1 MRYKPDWDKA
11 RERLTAFLNHEVVD
25 RCCCAVFAREG
36 GNEAVSHNPPA
47 DPAER
52 FAYWTDPERVIARYR
67 RQMERTTYGGEA
79 FPQIFVD
86 LGAAGHAGFFKGAKY
101 RFEDSVWFF
110 PSHEAP
116 DDIEFDPYS
125 DLFERTMSLARAY
138 AQDSKGDYIVSM
150 PDCTGNADALS
161 HLLGPEALLPLMI
174 EEPEAVRRALRR
186 IEKAYE
192 AAMRGVYEIV
202 KGVNGGG
209 SSIGW
214 MSTWAPGLHAQMQSD
229 MSVMI
234 SNDMF
239 EKFVMP
245 ELRAQCDFL
254 DYPLYHFD
262 GVEQIR
268 HLDSLLSLEKLRA
281 IQWTQVAGQRPC
293 TDYIPELRRI
303 QAAGKGV
310 LILVAPA
317 QIRPLME
324 NLSSRGLYLVTAVR
338 TADEADAILKD
349 VARLTHD

>member
-11 RERLTAFLNHEVVD
+11 RERLTAFLDCEIVD
-25 RCCCAVFAREG
+25 RCCCAVFARRE
-36 GNEAVSHNPPA
+36 NLEPVSHNPPA
-47 DPAER
+47 DPAGR
-52 FAYWTDPERVIARYR
+52 IAYWTDPERVIARNR
-67 RQMERTTYGGEA
+67 RQMEVTTYAGEA

-86 LGAAGHAGFFKGAKY
+86 LGAGGHAGFFKGAKY

-110 PSHEAP
+110 PSHEEP
-116 DDIEFDPYS
+116 DGIEFDPHSY
-125 DLFERTMSLARAY
+125 LFEHTLALARAY
-138 AQDSKGDYIVSM
+138 ARDSGGDYIVSM

-161 HLLGPEALLPLMI
+161 HLLGPEALLPAMI
-174 EEPEAVRRALRR
+174 EEPEAVHRALQK
-186 IEKAYE
+186 IEAAYE

-234 SNDMF
+234 SNAMF
-239 EKFVMP
+239 EEFIMP

-254 DYPLYHFD
+254 DYPLYHLD
-262 GVEQIR
+262 GAEQIR

-281 IQWTQVAGQRPC
+281 IQWTQVAGQKPC
-293 TDYIPELRRI
+293 TDYLPELRRI
-303 QAAGKGV
+303 QAAGKGL
-310 LILVAPA
+310 LILVAPS

-324 NLSSRGLYLVTAVR
+324 NLSSRGLYLVTAVE
-338 TADEADAILKD
+338 TPEEADAVLKD
-349 VARLTHD
+349 VARLTRD